1 MLKKGAPVRNLKFK
15 LFIMIQFISNENFF
29 IGPGRLNNII
39 GPGKAMNWFPT
50 YTTTRR
56 NKNVNDR
63 YNNYY

>member
-1 MLKKGAPVRNLKFK
+1 MN
-15 LFIMIQFISNENFF
+15 IFF

-56 NKNVNDR
+56 NNNVNGR
-63 YNNYY
+63 YNNYYYYFLIGNAISLRVDRVFL